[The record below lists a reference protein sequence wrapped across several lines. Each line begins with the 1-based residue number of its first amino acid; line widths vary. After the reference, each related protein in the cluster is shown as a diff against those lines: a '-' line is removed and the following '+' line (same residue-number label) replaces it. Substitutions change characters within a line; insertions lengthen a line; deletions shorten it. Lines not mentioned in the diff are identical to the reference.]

1 MKKLLY
7 GFILISGLSYSQ
19 VGINTSAPHPS
30 SALELFADDKGL
42 LVPKIAL
49 TNTRDKTTILNPA
62 EGLVVYNTN
71 TAGTSPLNVVAGRHY
86 FWNGTDWISLPGT
99 QVISQLVAPK
109 FYYVNS
115 SSTQTFTS
123 SQYGSTD
130 DVILTFPTANTT
142 IVNPDNLITFN
153 SSTNIF
159 TVNVK
164 GTYELSAYI
173 NYNPQGNEDRALFNL
188 KIQKQPVGSSSWI
201 PVSGARGNWGEG
213 STSII
218 KTITHP
224 ITAVALQQG
233 DKFRLVVNNPYP
245 DGDSEHGGNGTLPSI
260 SVSANSP
267 FSKMLR
273 VRLIDYDY

>member
-19 VGINTSAPHPS
+19 VGINTSTPHS
-30 SALELFADDKGL
+30 SAALELFADDKGL
-42 LVPKIAL
+42 LLPKIAL

-62 EGLVVYNTN
+62 EGLVVYNTAN
-71 TAGTSPLNVVAGRHY
+71 AGTSPLNVVAGRHY

-99 QVISQLVAPK
+99 QVINQLVAPK

-130 DVILTFPTANTT
+130 DVVLTFPSATTT
-142 IVNPDNLITFN
+142 IVNPDSLITFD
-153 SSTNIF
+153 SSTNLF
-159 TVNVK
+159 TVNVT

-173 NYNPQGNEDRALFNL
+173 NYNPQGSSSNRALFNL
-188 KIQKQPVGSSSWI
+188 KIQKQVGGTGAWI

-213 STSII
+213 SASII

-224 ITAVALQQG
+224 ITAVTLQKG
-233 DKFRLVVNNPYP
+233 DKFRVVVNNPYP
-245 DGDSEHGGNGTLPSI
+245 NGSSVHGGTGTPSV